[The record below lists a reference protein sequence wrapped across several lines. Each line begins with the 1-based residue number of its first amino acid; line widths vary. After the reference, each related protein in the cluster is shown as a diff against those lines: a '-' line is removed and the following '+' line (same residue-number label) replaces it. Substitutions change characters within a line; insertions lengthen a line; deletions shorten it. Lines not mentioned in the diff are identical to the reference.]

1 MGSEVPGPGA
11 DAAGPAHV
19 AAHAAHAWAI
29 AAAHAAVTVPI
40 AAAES
45 TADAEGPGGAE
56 PTADAEGTADA
67 EAAAWTVRG
76 WADVA
81 VGCIALDRH
90 LGPLDPLGSRGPDP
104 VSAFGGLDQVV
115 RAVPVAAGGQ
125 HAARLRQ
132 LRELAGPVPPW
143 YPDTRPMAGPI
154 RAVGRL
160 TWQAADLLARFGRDL
175 MAVGAGLPWPAS
187 CPLSSASQ
195 LAWGARYRPG
205 ARYGPG
211 ARYRPGARYGPDA
224 HYRPD
229 ARYRPPPGNAHRTV
243 RLPVSRR
250 LARRTWMCL
259 PGPHGPGPAVAE
271 VPSAASPLAQQIW
284 RGIHEGAH
292 LDHLGVL
299 TALRPAAPSPA
310 EFGSGL
316 LVAESY
322 AMAVEIVAAVECVL
336 AGEGHAVW
344 QLGAGLIER
353 ATRLPGG
360 SEPAPE
366 FADLPTLAE
375 VYVLGPLEVLAGGGA
390 VGGAAVGATAAGGGA
405 AGGGAAGGPSARG
418 LAVRELLPSEVT
430 GPLHARWR
438 AACAAYPPAAAF
450 GYAAADL
457 AARLPPV

>member
-11 DAAGPAHV
+11 DALGPEYV
-19 AAHAAHAWAI
+19 AAPAAHAWAI
-29 AAAHAAVTVPI
+29 AAAHAAVNVP
-40 AAAES
+40 A
-45 TADAEGPGGAE
+45 
-56 PTADAEGTADA
+56 ADA

-81 VGCIALDRH
+81 VGCLALDRPLGPAGSPGSPGS
-90 LGPLDPLGSRGPDP
+90 LGPLGSLGSLGPGGP
-104 VSAFGGLDQVV
+104 GRVSAFGGLDRVI
-115 RAVPVAAGGQ
+115 RAVPVATGGQ
-125 HAARLRQ
+125 HAARLRR
-132 LRELAGPVPPW
+132 LRELTGPVPPW

-160 TWQAADLLARFGRDL
+160 TWQAADLLARFGREL
-175 MAVGAGLPWPAS
+175 MAVGADLPWPAS
-187 CPLSSASQ
+187 CPRSSARQ
-195 LAWGARYRPG
+195 LAWGARYRPS
-205 ARYGPG
+205 
-211 ARYRPGARYGPDA
+211 
-224 HYRPD
+224 
-229 ARYRPPPGNAHRTV
+229 PGNAHRTV
-243 RLPVSRR
+243 RLPVNRR

-259 PGPHGPGPAVAE
+259 PGPDGPGPAVAE
-271 VPSAASPLAQQIW
+271 VPSAASALAQQIW

-299 TALRPAAPSPA
+299 TSLEPAAPSPA
-310 EFGSGL
+310 EFGAGL

-360 SEPAPE
+360 SDPAPE

-375 VYVLGPLEVLAGGGA
+375 VYVLGPLDVLAGGPS
-390 VGGAAVGATAAGGGA
+390 VGGP
-405 AGGGAAGGPSARG
+405 AAGGPAAGGPVARGPVAGGAAARGPVAGGPAARG
-418 LAVRELLPSEVT
+418 LLPGEIT

-450 GYAAADL
+450 AHAAADMAAQ
-457 AARLPPV
+457 AARGPRP